1 MDYDLDAMDMDIL
14 LGAQDLLKARWGEL
28 VDGYLEDAA
37 TYLEALKKGVADN
50 DSDVISFN
58 AHSLK
63 SSSNGLGIIGVGE
76 IAGAIENGVRDAAEE
91 GTSISHLGD
100 LVPLLDDAFQ
110 RAIPKLRATIEEG
123 ADE

>member
-37 TYLEALKKGVADN
+37 TYLDGIKKGVADN

-63 SSSNGLGIIGVGE
+63 SSSNSLGIIGVGE
-76 IAGAIENGVRDAAEE
+76 IAEAIESGARDAAEE
-91 GTSISHLGD
+91 GTSISHLSD

-123 ADE
+123 TGE